1 MVNRIFYESRQ
12 ALRNSLLTLGAVLVT
27 MGVLVFLF
35 PQLIAFLLAAFI
47 LFVGVSLLVAGVK
60 VWRLQKALAT
70 RPPVGGSTPF
80 DLGHRDRYYRR
91 TFTFILR

>member
-70 RPPVGGSTPF
+70 RPPVGSTPF